1 MPHVVST
8 ILYGALIL
16 GVLVF
21 VHELGHFLV
30 AKWLGVRVLSFS
42 IGMGPRVLGF
52 RRGDTDYRLSL
63 LPLGGYVRMAG
74 DTTEGED
81 RTGDPAEF
89 LEKPWWARALI
100 SVAGPGAN
108 LIFALLVYIGL
119 YLVGITTTDYAAH
132 VGSVKA
138 GSPAEKAGL
147 QAGDIFVSW
156 EGRPAATMA
165 HLSDALDRTAEAK
178 GAKGPIAL
186 TVTRQGVPVTL
197 EVPRAHALK
206 VAEGIEWGT
215 DTEIGKVLIGLPAY
229 AAGLRDGDRVLR
241 IDGKSVTTWNELAR
255 ALRAKPDAVVAL
267 EANRRGQVFT
277 VEIRTTPEGYVG
289 ISPPELMT
297 YRQTFPASRAVAL
310 GFQQTFAT
318 LGQIYAG
325 LWSLVSNPGR
335 LGESVAGPIAISQVA
350 QQTAASGVNE
360 LIRFGAFI
368 SLALMAM
375 NLLPIPI
382 LDGGHILFSLIE
394 GVRRRPLSDRTQL
407 AFQRVGLFLLVS
419 LVVFSFYN
427 DLNRVNQRKRAEA
440 AISKRLSQP
449 SPADSAA
456 LPGHP

>member
-1 MPHVVST
+1 MPQIVST
-8 ILYGALIL
+8 VLYGALIL

-30 AKWLGVRVLSFS
+30 AKWLGVRVISFS
-42 IGMGPRVLGF
+42 IGMGPRVAGF
-52 RRGDTDYRLSL
+52 RRGETDYRLSL

-100 SVAGPGAN
+100 SVAGPAAN
-108 LIFALLVYIGL
+108 LVFALFVYIGL
-119 YLVGITTTDYAAH
+119 YLVGITTTDYSAH
-132 VGSVKA
+132 VGTVKP
-138 GSPAEKAGL
+138 GSPAERVGL
-147 QAGDIFVSW
+147 QGGDVFVSW
-156 EGRPAATMA
+156 DGKAAGTMA
-165 HLSDALDRTAEAK
+165 SLSDALDRTAAAK
-178 GAKGPIAL
+178 GATAPIAL
-186 TVTRQGVPVTL
+186 AIDRQGAPVTL
-197 EVPRAHALK
+197 QISRGDALK

-229 AAGLRDGDRVLR
+229 AAGLRDGDRVVR
-241 IDGKSVTTWNELAR
+241 IDGQSVTTWNELAR

-267 EANRRGQVFT
+267 EASRHGQTFT
-277 VEIRTTPEGYVG
+277 VELRTTPEGYVG

-297 YRQTFPASRAVAL
+297 YRQTFPPDRAVSL
-310 GFQQTFAT
+310 GVQQTFAT

-325 LWSLVSNPGR
+325 LWALASNPGR

-394 GVRRRPLSDRTQL
+394 GVRRRPLSDRTQM

-440 AISKRLSQP
+440 AISKRLSEP
-449 SPADSAA
+449 APADTAA
-456 LPGHP
+456 APGRP

>member
-108 LIFALLVYIGL
+108 LVFALLVYIGL
-119 YLVGITTTDYAAH
+119 YLVGITTTDYSAH

-165 HLSDALDRTAEAK
+165 RLSDALDRTAEVK
-178 GAKGPIAL
+178 GATGPIAL
-186 TVTRQGVPVTL
+186 IVTRRGAPVTL
-197 EVPRAHALK
+197 QVPRAGALK

-267 EANRRGQVFT
+267 EANRRGQVFR

-297 YRQTFPASRAVAL
+297 YRQSFPAGRAVTL

-318 LGQIYAG
+318 VGQIYAG

-350 QQTAASGVNE
+350 QQTAASGLNE

-440 AISKRLSQP
+440 AITKSLSQP

>member
-108 LIFALLVYIGL
+108 LVFALLVYIGL
-119 YLVGITTTDYAAH
+119 YLVGITTTDYSAH

-165 HLSDALDRTAEAK
+165 RLSDGLDRTAEVK
-178 GAKGPIAL
+178 GATGPIAL
-186 TVTRQGVPVTL
+186 IVTRRGAPVTL
-197 EVPRAHALK
+197 QVPRAGALK

-241 IDGKSVTTWNELAR
+241 IDGKPVTTWNELAR

-267 EANRRGQVFT
+267 EANRRGQVFR

-297 YRQTFPASRAVAL
+297 YRQSFPAGRAVTL

-318 LGQIYAG
+318 VGQIYAG

-350 QQTAASGVNE
+350 QQTAASGLNE

-440 AISKRLSQP
+440 AITKSLSQP

>member
-1 MPHVVST
+1 MIQLVST
-8 ILYGALIL
+8 VLYGALIL

-42 IGMGPRVLGF
+42 IGMGPRVFGF
-52 RRGDTDYRLSL
+52 TRGETDYRISL
-63 LPLGGYVRMAG
+63 LPLGGYVKMAG
-74 DTTEGED
+74 ETSEGDE

-100 SVAGPGAN
+100 SVAGPAAN
-108 LIFALLVYIGL
+108 LVFALFVYIGL
-119 YLVGITTTDYAAH
+119 YLVGITTTDYSAH
-132 VGSVKA
+132 VGTVKP

-147 QAGDIFVSW
+147 QGGDFFVSW
-156 EGRPAATMA
+156 DGTPSATMA
-165 HLSDALDRTAEAK
+165 SLSDALDRTAVAK
-178 GAKGPIAL
+178 GATAPIAL
-186 TVTRQGVPVTL
+186 AINRQGTPMTL
-197 EVPRAHALK
+197 QLPRGDALK

-229 AAGLRDGDRVLR
+229 AAGLRDGDRVVR
-241 IDGKSVTTWNELAR
+241 IDGTPVTTWNELAR

-267 EANRRGQVFT
+267 EASRNGQFFT
-277 VEIRTTPEGYVG
+277 VEVRTTPEGFVG

-297 YRQTFPASRAVAL
+297 YRQTFPPGRAVML

-318 LGQIYAG
+318 VGQIYAG
-325 LWSLVSNPGR
+325 LWALVANPGR

-382 LDGGHILFSLIE
+382 LDGGHILFSIIE
-394 GVRRRPLSDRTQL
+394 GVRRRPLSERTQM

-427 DLNRVNQRKRAEA
+427 DINRVSQRKRAEA
-440 AISKRLSQP
+440 AISKRLSNP
-449 SPADSAA
+449 APADTAA
-456 LPGHP
+456 SPGHP

>member
-108 LIFALLVYIGL
+108 LVFALLVYIGL
-119 YLVGITTTDYAAH
+119 YLVGITTTDYSAH

-165 HLSDALDRTAEAK
+165 RLSDALDRTAEVK
-178 GAKGPIAL
+178 GATGPIAL
-186 TVTRQGVPVTL
+186 IVTRRGAPVTL
-197 EVPRAHALK
+197 QVPRAGALK

-241 IDGKSVTTWNELAR
+241 IDGKPVTTWNELAR

-267 EANRRGQVFT
+267 EANRRGQVFR

-297 YRQTFPASRAVAL
+297 YRQSFPAGRAVTL

-318 LGQIYAG
+318 VGQIYAG

-350 QQTAASGVNE
+350 QQTAASGLNE

-440 AISKRLSQP
+440 AITKSLSQP

>member
-1 MPHVVST
+1 MPHLVST
-8 ILYGALIL
+8 IFYGALIL

-42 IGMGPRVLGF
+42 IGMGPRIIGF
-52 RRGDTDYRLSL
+52 RRGDTDYRISL

-100 SVAGPGAN
+100 SVAGPAAN
-108 LIFALLVYIGL
+108 LVFALVVYIGL
-119 YLVGITTTDYAAH
+119 YLNGITTTDYSAH
-132 VGSVKA
+132 VGSIKA
-138 GSPAEKAGL
+138 GSPAERVGL
-147 QAGDIFVSW
+147 LGGDVFVSW
-156 EGRPAATMA
+156 DGNAAGTMA
-165 HLSDALDRTAEAK
+165 SLSDALDRTAEAK
-178 GAKGPIAL
+178 DKTAPVSLIVA
-186 TVTRQGVPVTL
+186 RQGAPVTL
-197 EVPRAHALK
+197 QIPRADALK

-241 IDGKSVTTWNELAR
+241 VDGKPVGTWNELAR
-255 ALRAKPDAVVAL
+255 SLRAKPDAFVEL
-267 EANRRGQVFT
+267 EAGRRDKVFT
-277 VEIRTTPEGYVG
+277 VKVRTTPEGYIG

-297 YRQTFPASRAVAL
+297 YKQTFPPARAVSL

-318 LGQIYAG
+318 VGQIYQG
-325 LWSLVSNPGR
+325 LWSLVANPGR

-427 DLNRVNQRKRAEA
+427 DLNRVSQRRRAEE
-440 AISKRLSQP
+440 AITKSLAKPPSDSAP
-449 SPADSAA
+449 SPGK
-456 LPGHP
+456 P

>member
-1 MPHVVST
+1 MPQLVST

-16 GVLVF
+16 GVVVF

-42 IGMGPRVLGF
+42 IGMGPRVIGF
-52 RRGDTDYRLSL
+52 RRGDTDYRISL

-100 SVAGPGAN
+100 SVAGPAAN
-108 LIFALLVYIGL
+108 LVFALVVYIGL
-119 YLVGITTTDYAAH
+119 YLVGITTTDYSAH
-132 VGSVKA
+132 VGTVKA
-138 GSPAEKAGL
+138 GSPAELAGL
-147 QAGDIFVSW
+147 RGGDVFVSW
-156 EGRPAATMA
+156 DGKPVATMA

-178 GAKGPIAL
+178 GATAPIAL
-186 TVTRQGVPVTL
+186 TVTRQGAPVTL
-197 EVPRAHALK
+197 QIPRAEALK

-241 IDGKSVTTWNELAR
+241 VDGMPVATWNELAR
-255 ALRAKPDAVVAL
+255 GLRAKPDAFVEL
-267 EANRRGQVFT
+267 EAIRQGQVFT
-277 VEIRTTPEGYVG
+277 VKIRTTPEGYVG

-297 YRQTFPASRAVAL
+297 YRQTFPPGRAVSL
-310 GFQQTFAT
+310 GVQQTFAT
-318 LGQIYAG
+318 VGQIYAG
-325 LWSLVSNPGR
+325 LWSLVANPGR

-394 GVRRRPLSDRTQL
+394 GIRRRPLSDRTQL

-440 AISKRLSQP
+440 AISKSLSKPSPDPSAP
-449 SPADSAA
+449 SPAT
-456 LPGHP
+456 P